1 MSKKEEAEYEEY
13 ESLKNSKFK
22 QQKLPG
28 WRPVPSMIRTTSIF
42 FALGITFAGLGVL
55 ILLFSNNAVEYIER
69 YDSICLNNKT
79 CNITFD
85 IKKKMNKNIMIYY
98 QLDGFYQ
105 NHRRYMKSKS
115 EEQFKGNKI
124 NLTKAKEDCDPVI
137 TNKQMGF
144 DNEISPY
151 TNKKMNG
158 SEIAIPCG
166 LMAKNYF
173 NDTFSNWTI
182 IFTDKPNQNI
192 EINDTNIAR
201 KYDRENYHNI
211 NDNLVDQWIN
221 MTDEHFLVWM
231 RPAPLPNFTKLYGR
245 IEEDLGPDIHLFVN
259 ISNNY
264 NVTNFNGAK
273 YIILRTVNNFGGKN
287 TMLAITYIIFGGICI
302 ILAIIFI
309 IGYNAK
315 AKKEK

>member
-1 MSKKEEAEYEEY
+1 MSKKEEVEYEEY

-55 ILLFSNNAVEYIER
+55 ILLFSNDADEYIQR
-69 YDSICLNNKT
+69 YDTICLHNKI
-79 CNITFD
+79 CNITFN
-85 IKKKMNKNIMIYY
+85 ITKRMKKNIIVYY

-115 EEQFKGNKI
+115 EEQLKGNKI
-124 NLTKAKEDCDPVI
+124 DQNQAEEDCDPVI
-137 TNKQMGF
+137 TNGQMGF
-144 DNEISPY
+144 VDESPY
-151 TNKKMNG
+151 TGKKLNKN
-158 SEIAIPCG
+158 EIAIPCG

-182 IFTDKPNQNI
+182 IVNNTYNQSI
-192 EINDTNIAR
+192 KINDTNIAR
-201 KYDRENYHNI
+201 KSDREKYQNVNK
-211 NDNLVDQWIN
+211 DLVGQWIDITN
-221 MTDEHFLVWM
+221 EHFQVWM
-231 RPAPLPNFTKLYGR
+231 RPAPLSNFTKLYGK
-245 IEEDLGPDIHLFVN
+245 IEDDLGPDIKLFVN
-259 ISNNY
+259 ITNNY
-264 NVTNFNGAK
+264 NVSNFNGSK
-273 YIILRTVNNFGGKN
+273 YLILRTVNNFGGKN

-309 IGYNAK
+309 IGYKAK